1 MQPLYPVF
9 LAGLVTIMGWYATYA
24 YAKRRED
31 RTRRLE
37 IHLKY
42 RQRQIEELYGP
53 LLSLIEQIFNVWQVR
68 QNIIKA
74 SRDSLSS
81 EQTQKVRE
89 FFWERYFAPLHSEI
103 AALLKTKLYL
113 LEGGLLPK
121 SFSQYLEHAT
131 QEACQRRLWDELQI
145 DTKHVRGQRWPDK
158 FYEEV
163 RDTLQLLMQ
172 RHQTGVD
179 ELGVGAGVRKPSA
192 PA

>member
-1 MQPLYPVF
+1 MEGLYPAF
-9 LAGLVTIMGWYATYA
+9 LAGLVTIIGWYATYA

-37 IHLKY
+37 IQLKY

-68 QNIIKA
+68 QNIVTA
-74 SRDSLSS
+74 PRNSLSS
-81 EQTQKVRE
+81 EQVQAVRE

-113 LEGGLLPK
+113 LEGGLMPE
-121 SFSQYLEHAT
+121 SFSRYLEHAT
-131 QEACQRRLWDELQI
+131 QEACQHRLWNELQI
-145 DTKHVRGQRWPDK
+145 DTKHVPGRPWPQG

-163 RDTLQLLMQ
+163 RDTLRLLMQ

-179 ELGVGAGVRKPSA
+179 ELSVDAVQKPPGTA
-192 PA
+192 

>member
-1 MQPLYPVF
+1 MQQLYPVF
-9 LAGLVTIMGWYATYA
+9 LAGLVTIIGWYATYA

-53 LLSLIEQIFNVWQVR
+53 LLSLIEQIFNVWRVR
-68 QNIIKA
+68 QNIIEA

-89 FFWERYFAPLHSEI
+89 FFWERYFTPLHSEI

-113 LEGGLLPK
+113 LEGGLLPE
-121 SFSQYLEHAT
+121 SFSHYLEHAT
-131 QEACQRRLWDELQI
+131 QETCQRRLWDELQI
-145 DTKHVRGQRWPDK
+145 DTRHVRGRDWPEE
-158 FYEEV
+158 FYQEV
-163 RDTLQLLMQ
+163 RDTLRLLMQ

-179 ELGVGAGVRKPSA
+179 ELGVGARSRKPLA
-192 PA
+192 RA